1 MSSYYNWVQ
10 NNTCT
15 YNALSGIYLYSANN
29 NTVVGNYAS
38 YSVYSNGIEVESAS
52 YNVVQNNTC
61 NYDLLNGIELDSNYG
76 PASYNNLTNNYCCY
90 NQQQDG
96 IWLHVDNAAINNNT
110 IVNNTCTN
118 NGVYPLGGQGGYG
131 IGLMSSNSK

>member
-1 MSSYYNWVQ
+1 MRLAGYIFIAPIIIRWL
-10 NNTCT
+10 
-15 YNALSGIYLYSANN
+15 AIMLP
-29 NTVVGNYAS
+29 

-131 IGLMSSNSK
+131 IGLMLRILIRSLGICAIIMNMEEY